1 MDNPNPIVELPRVKD
16 VNEFDRVNTNKVD
29 TGAVFDAEKR
39 YAMFIQKK
47 KNLMLPLTFQEQKIT
62 NILS

>member
-1 MDNPNPIVELPRVKD
+1 MDNPIVELPRVKD

-29 TGAVFDAEKR
+29 TEVVLDAEKR

-47 KNLMLPLTFQEQKIT
+47 KNLMLPLTFQEQKII
-62 NILS
+62 NILA